1 MCMMQH
7 QQLNQRKY
15 KFVAPQNF
23 FKSQSDIL
31 ITSPITSPAFLELQR
46 LLNLNFDA
54 SNRIYHRRRLCIMYI
69 QNLQT
74 EMIKYQE
81 KKPGI
86 IWLWEN
92 PFTASYFEDLF
103 ELLIGSQL
111 SKSFCKQMTGSSML
125 KTGRQQ
131 VDHLVYHLICLC
143 SSVFAKAALFKTQNP
158 CNHFNWKSIDVNWY
172 LVNKQFIITVHRPIV
187 GSHKVMQMNL
197 KRKCILTKNIVEN
210 ALWRWA

>member
-1 MCMMQH
+1 
-7 QQLNQRKY
+7 
-15 KFVAPQNF
+15 
-23 FKSQSDIL
+23 
-31 ITSPITSPAFLELQR
+31 
-46 LLNLNFDA
+46 
-54 SNRIYHRRRLCIMYI
+54 MYI